1 MRSGGGS
8 NRRSFLIGASAVGGG
23 LALGFAVP
31 FELALTAVSAPA
43 TAAAE
48 INCWLTIA
56 GDDRV
61 TIRVAHSEMGQGA
74 LTGLSMLVAEELE
87 CDWSKV
93 RTELVSAEENSR
105 RARVWCTS
113 PTGRR
118 RSISPSQDYL
128 RKAGAT

>member
-23 LALGFAVP
+23 LALGFGVP
-31 FELALTAVSAPA
+31 FELALTAVSAPVA
-43 TAAAE
+43 AAAE

-56 GDDRV
+56 RDDTV

-74 LTGLSMLVAEELE
+74 MTGLGMLVAGERE

-93 RTELVSAEENSR
+93 RPQLVSPSENTR
-105 RARVWCTS
+105 RNNAW
-113 PTGRR
+113 G
-118 RSISPSQDYL
+118 D
-128 RKAGAT
+128 